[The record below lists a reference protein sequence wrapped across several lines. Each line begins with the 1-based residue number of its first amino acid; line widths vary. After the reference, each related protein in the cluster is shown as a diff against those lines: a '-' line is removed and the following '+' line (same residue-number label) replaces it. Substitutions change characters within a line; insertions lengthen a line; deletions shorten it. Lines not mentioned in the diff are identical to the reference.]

1 MYNHYYINNKEIS
14 LSMNI
19 LKKFKDLLFES
30 LRDNKKLIIVFYVFF
45 IVCFIG
51 AWILSADAI
60 SASLSGIQNA
70 SSSTPTLDNT
80 ISAMDILINN
90 EWSGILTYV
99 GSIFFGIFAIISLGY
114 NGVNLGM
121 FGQLF
126 CQYVPNG
133 GLKYIVYLIPHGIF
147 EITATVLHSVAGIL
161 LFLFIWRF
169 IRAMIS
175 KDVHGA
181 SEAFNQNKKVLIQS
195 LIIMIF
201 SAILLV
207 IAALIEAY
215 FSVPFSEFIVGA

>member
-1 MYNHYYINNKEIS
+1 
-14 LSMNI
+14 MNI

-126 CQYVPNG
+126 SQYVPNG

-181 SEAFNQNKKVLIQS
+181 SKAFNQNKKVLIQS

>member
-1 MYNHYYINNKEIS
+1 
-14 LSMNI
+14 MNI

-80 ISAMDILINN
+80 LSAMDILINN

-126 CQYVPNG
+126 SQYVPNG

-161 LFLFIWRF
+161 LFLFIWKF

>member
-1 MYNHYYINNKEIS
+1 
-14 LSMNI
+14 MNI

-70 SSSTPTLDNT
+70 SSSTPTLDNN

-126 CQYVPNG
+126 SQYVPNG

>member
-1 MYNHYYINNKEIS
+1 
-14 LSMNI
+14 MNI

-80 ISAMDILINN
+80 LSAMDILINN
-90 EWSGILTYV
+90 EWGGILTYV

-126 CQYVPNG
+126 SQYVPNG
-133 GLKYIVYLIPHGIF
+133 SLKYIVYLIPHGIF

>member
-1 MYNHYYINNKEIS
+1 M
-14 LSMNI
+14 
-19 LKKFKDLLFES
+19 FES

-70 SSSTPTLDNT
+70 SSSTPTLENT

-126 CQYVPNG
+126 SQYVPNG

>member
-1 MYNHYYINNKEIS
+1 
-14 LSMNI
+14 MNI

-90 EWSGILTYV
+90 EWGGILTYV

-126 CQYVPNG
+126 SQYVPNG
-133 GLKYIVYLIPHGIF
+133 SLKYIVYLIPHGIF
-147 EITATVLHSVAGIL
+147 EITAIVLQSVAGIL

>member
-1 MYNHYYINNKEIS
+1 
-14 LSMNI
+14 MNI

-90 EWSGILTYV
+90 EWGGILTYV

-126 CQYVPNG
+126 SQYVPNG

-181 SEAFNQNKKVLIQS
+181 SEAFNQKKVLIQS

>member
-1 MYNHYYINNKEIS
+1 
-14 LSMNI
+14 MNI

-126 CQYVPNG
+126 SQYVPNG

-147 EITATVLHSVAGIL
+147 EITAIVLQSVAGIL
-161 LFLFIWRF
+161 LFLFIWKF

>member
-1 MYNHYYINNKEIS
+1 
-14 LSMNI
+14 MNI

-70 SSSTPTLDNT
+70 SSSTPTLDNN
-80 ISAMDILINN
+80 INAMDILINN

-126 CQYVPNG
+126 SQYAPNG

>member
-1 MYNHYYINNKEIS
+1 MKE
-14 LSMNI
+14 
-19 LKKFKDLLFES
+19 
-30 LRDNKKLIIVFYVFF
+30 LRTKYFYVFF
-45 IVCFIG
+45 FVCFIG

-126 CQYVPNG
+126 SQYVPNG
-133 GLKYIVYLIPHGIF
+133 GLKYIAYLIPHGIF

>member
-1 MYNHYYINNKEIS
+1 
-14 LSMNI
+14 MNI

-70 SSSTPTLDNT
+70 SSSTPTLDNN
-80 ISAMDILINN
+80 ISVMDILINN

-126 CQYVPNG
+126 SQYVPNG

>member
-1 MYNHYYINNKEIS
+1 
-14 LSMNI
+14 MNI

-126 CQYVPNG
+126 SQYVPNG
-133 GLKYIVYLIPHGIF
+133 SLKYIVYLIPHGIF

>member
-1 MYNHYYINNKEIS
+1 
-14 LSMNI
+14 
-19 LKKFKDLLFES
+19 LFES

-126 CQYVPNG
+126 SQYVPNG

-161 LFLFIWRF
+161 LFLFIWKF

>member
-1 MYNHYYINNKEIS
+1 
-14 LSMNI
+14 MNI

-80 ISAMDILINN
+80 ISAMDILLNN

-126 CQYVPNG
+126 SQYVPNG

>member
-1 MYNHYYINNKEIS
+1 
-14 LSMNI
+14 MNI

-80 ISAMDILINN
+80 LSAMDILINN
-90 EWSGILTYV
+90 EWGGILTYV

-126 CQYVPNG
+126 SQYVPNG

>member
-1 MYNHYYINNKEIS
+1 
-14 LSMNI
+14 MNI

-60 SASLSGIQNA
+60 SASLSGIENA

-80 ISAMDILINN
+80 LSAMDILINN

-126 CQYVPNG
+126 SQYVPNG
-133 GLKYIVYLIPHGIF
+133 GLKYIVYIIPHGIF

>member
-1 MYNHYYINNKEIS
+1 
-14 LSMNI
+14 MNI

-30 LRDNKKLIIVFYVFF
+30 LRDNKKLIIFVYFFF

-126 CQYVPNG
+126 SQYVPNG

>member
-1 MYNHYYINNKEIS
+1 
-14 LSMNI
+14 MNI

-70 SSSTPTLDNT
+70 SSSTPTLDNN
-80 ISAMDILINN
+80 ISVMDILINN

-126 CQYVPNG
+126 SQYVPNG

-147 EITATVLHSVAGIL
+147 EITAIVLQSVAGIL

>member
-1 MYNHYYINNKEIS
+1 
-14 LSMNI
+14 MNI

-80 ISAMDILINN
+80 IRAKDNLINN

-126 CQYVPNG
+126 SQYVPNG

>member
-1 MYNHYYINNKEIS
+1 
-14 LSMNI
+14 MNI

-80 ISAMDILINN
+80 LSAMDILINN
-90 EWSGILTYV
+90 EWGGILTYV

-126 CQYVPNG
+126 SQYVPNG

-207 IAALIEAY
+207 IAALIEVY

>member
-1 MYNHYYINNKEIS
+1 
-14 LSMNI
+14 MNI

-126 CQYVPNG
+126 SQYVPNG

-147 EITATVLHSVAGIL
+147 EITAIVLQSVAGIL

>member
-1 MYNHYYINNKEIS
+1 
-14 LSMNI
+14 MNI

-80 ISAMDILINN
+80 LSAMDILINN
-90 EWSGILTYV
+90 EWGGILTYV

-126 CQYVPNG
+126 SQYVPNG
-133 GLKYIVYLIPHGIF
+133 SLKYIVYLIPHGIF
-147 EITATVLHSVAGIL
+147 EITAIVLQSVAGIL

>member
-126 CQYVPNG
+126 SQYVPNG

-161 LFLFIWRF
+161 LFLFIWKF

>member
-1 MYNHYYINNKEIS
+1 M
-14 LSMNI
+14 
-19 LKKFKDLLFES
+19 FES

-70 SSSTPTLDNT
+70 SSSTPTLDNN
-80 ISAMDILINN
+80 ISVMDILINN

-99 GSIFFGIFAIISLGY
+99 GSIFFGIVAIISLGY

-126 CQYVPNG
+126 SQYVPNG

>member
-1 MYNHYYINNKEIS
+1 
-14 LSMNI
+14 MNI

-30 LRDNKKLIIVFYVFF
+30 LRDNKKLIIVLYVFF

-126 CQYVPNG
+126 SQYVPNG

>member
-1 MYNHYYINNKEIS
+1 
-14 LSMNI
+14 MNI

-45 IVCFIG
+45 IVRFIG

-60 SASLSGIQNA
+60 RASLSGIQNA

-80 ISAMDILINN
+80 LSAMDILINN
-90 EWSGILTYV
+90 EWGGILTYV

-126 CQYVPNG
+126 SQYVPNG
-133 GLKYIVYLIPHGIF
+133 SLKYIVYLIPHGIF

>member
-1 MYNHYYINNKEIS
+1 M
-14 LSMNI
+14 
-19 LKKFKDLLFES
+19 FES

-126 CQYVPNG
+126 SQYVPNG

>member
-1 MYNHYYINNKEIS
+1 M
-14 LSMNI
+14 
-19 LKKFKDLLFES
+19 FES

-126 CQYVPNG
+126 SQYVPNG

-147 EITATVLHSVAGIL
+147 EITAIVLQSVAGIL

>member
-1 MYNHYYINNKEIS
+1 
-14 LSMNI
+14 MNI

-80 ISAMDILINN
+80 LSAMDILINN

-126 CQYVPNG
+126 SQYVPNG

>member
-1 MYNHYYINNKEIS
+1 
-14 LSMNI
+14 MNI

-80 ISAMDILINN
+80 LSAMDILINN

-99 GSIFFGIFAIISLGY
+99 GSIFFGIYAIISLGY

-126 CQYVPNG
+126 SQYVPNG

-147 EITATVLHSVAGIL
+147 EITAIVLQSVAGIL